1 MSSYRK
7 KRLFFRIVSFAAIN
21 RSSRTRRSNSLQSSA
36 AVAKEELEIR
46 SVFSILSIKS
56 ASADTFSALAMDTN
70 VSMLIQLLVN
80 PEAKLVA
87 IQPVEKGTPGKQ
99 GHRIVASRMQSE
111 RSYEL
116 YSRLFVQRLRVLAP
130 ELEDG
135 CAYRLHG
142 SVISSKRVAVFPLE
156 TLQRVDKQEFVSL

>member
-1 MSSYRK
+1 MAQHACSEVTLAVDTK
-7 KRLFFRIVSFAAIN
+7 KYGIRIHKALFRQLGSP
-21 RSSRTRRSNSLQSSA
+21 SQ
-36 AVAKEELEIR
+36 
-46 SVFSILSIKS
+46 
-56 ASADTFSALAMDTN
+56 
-70 VSMLIQLLVN
+70 IQLLVN

-130 ELEDG
+130 EREDG

>member
-1 MSSYRK
+1 MAQHACSEVTLAVDTK
-7 KRLFFRIVSFAAIN
+7 KYGIRIHKALFRQLGSP
-21 RSSRTRRSNSLQSSA
+21 SQ
-36 AVAKEELEIR
+36 
-46 SVFSILSIKS
+46 
-56 ASADTFSALAMDTN
+56 
-70 VSMLIQLLVN
+70 IQLLVN

-130 ELEDG
+130 ELAPELEDG